1 MIKKLQH
8 ARGYQIEMAKLL
20 DDLEKEFELEKREYS
35 HDSEEFCFTVDGL
48 EENQA
53 QGLYNGYLMISKY
66 NFRLLSVCGL
76 IDIYYFRKEMRD
88 IFDPI
93 VNEIADLIDQQITQS
108 KEKGLDVKVGRPP
121 KLKIA
126 H

>member
-1 MIKKLQH
+1 
-8 ARGYQIEMAKLL
+8 MAKLL
-20 DDLEKEFELEKREYS
+20 DDLEKEFELEKREYR
-35 HDSEEFCFTVDGL
+35 HDSEEICFTVNGL
-48 EENQA
+48 EENQDH
-53 QGLYNGYLMISKY
+53 GLYNGYLMISKY
-66 NFRLLSVCGL
+66 NFCNLSVCSL

-88 IFDPI
+88 IFDPV

-121 KLKIA
+121 KLKIT